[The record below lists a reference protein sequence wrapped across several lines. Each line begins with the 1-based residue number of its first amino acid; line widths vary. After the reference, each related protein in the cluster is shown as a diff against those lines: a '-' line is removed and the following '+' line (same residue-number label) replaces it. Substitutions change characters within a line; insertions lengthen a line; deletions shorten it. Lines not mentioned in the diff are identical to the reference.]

1 MEQEDSGEL
10 WVTCCQGF
18 PDCPAR
24 ARSSASTSLKT
35 QAPALRAPSGP
46 EVNTEQLLDLSRSV
60 YSALGSQQ
68 GAVERLRNHSPVGNW
83 AERHSLPWLNMP
95 YWGLTMAGHEIEIEI
110 EIKVKSNY
118 EK

>member
-1 MEQEDSGEL
+1 M
-10 WVTCCQGF
+10 
-18 PDCPAR
+18 
-24 ARSSASTSLKT
+24 
-35 QAPALRAPSGP
+35 
-46 EVNTEQLLDLSRSV
+46 EQLLDLSRSV

-95 YWGLTMAGHEIEIEI
+95 YWGLTIPGHEIEIEI